1 MDMTV
6 HRSGVRV
13 SRQGGH
19 AFERKQ
25 KCNMPLSISM
35 IASGSQIA
43 VAVADQPILC
53 IHNCLTGKS
62 LTRGSSPVRKN
73 FRLTYQAK

>member
-1 MDMTV
+1 MDVTA
-6 HRSGVRV
+6 HRSGVHL
-13 SRQGGH
+13 SGQSEH

-43 VAVADQPILC
+43 VAVADQPIYVF
-53 IHNCLTGKS
+53 T
-62 LTRGSSPVRKN
+62 T
-73 FRLTYQAK
+73 A